1 MRAAQTEADI
11 MSIDIRLSVDDKT
24 LEYTAKK
31 KRATDQAFGDMA
43 VDVERLSKRKVP
55 VKTGGLRASGHHK
68 RIQPSEYLI
77 RYNKVYAAYQ
87 ERGARRDGSRVVRRY
102 TTAGTGKGYL
112 SDALSKTW
120 GKRNQY
126 IKRRWELNRVR

>member
-1 MRAAQTEADI
+1 
-11 MSIDIRLSVDDKT
+11 MSIDITMKIDDRT
-24 LEYTAKK
+24 LEYTVKK
-31 KRATDQAFGDMA
+31 RRATDQAFGDMA

-68 RIQPSEYLI
+68 RVQSSEYLI

-102 TTAGTGKGYL
+102 TTSGTGKGYL
-112 SDALSKTW
+112 SDSLEKTW
-120 GKRNQY
+120 RKRNQY
-126 IKRRWELNRVR
+126 LTRRWEMNRVR